1 MWEIGVVA
9 MWSGAGNEWGHSKV
23 CNATFDLH
31 LGLRKHSTTS
41 YEGTTSG
48 NGLVLTA
55 TLHRAARASQSQGTG
70 KTGLCAPYTSWIL

>member
-1 MWEIGVVA
+1 MWEIGIVA

-41 YEGTTSG
+41 YEGTAA
-48 NGLVLTA
+48 A
-55 TLHRAARASQSQGTG
+55 TGW
-70 KTGLCAPYTSWIL
+70 Y